1 MKRSSYK
8 DSMRVA
14 SAAFW
19 AVVLLLILAA
29 ITSCSRKVYIPLQNT
44 RSDTV
49 YITRHDSAHVKDSV
63 VLHHVTNIKDSIAI
77 RDSVVIIQDA
87 SGAVKERIK
96 IRYVDRWH
104 TSADNL
110 TLMRELSHYKA
121 ANDSMRAVMRE
132 LQQVPV
138 AIPDQ
143 PKPTFWQKLKTRA
156 AAFVVGLV
164 FGLLATLLYKAR
176 KILIP
181 CVVNIIRFIFR

>member
-1 MKRSSYK
+1 M
-8 DSMRVA
+8 
-14 SAAFW
+14 
-19 AVVLLLILAA
+19 
-29 ITSCSRKVYIPLQNT
+29 
-44 RSDTV
+44 
-49 YITRHDSAHVKDSV
+49 YITRNDSAHVKDSV

-96 IRYVDRWH
+96 TRYVDRWH
-104 TSADNL
+104 TSVNNL

-132 LQQVPV
+132 LSQVPV
-138 AIPDQ
+138 TIIDQ

-176 KILIP
+176 KILMP
-181 CVVNIIRFIFR
+181 CVINIVRFIFR

>member
-1 MKRSSYK
+1 
-8 DSMRVA
+8 MRVA

-63 VLHHVTNIKDSIAI
+63 VLCHVTNIKDSIAI

-104 TSADNL
+104 TSVDNL

-132 LQQVPV
+132 LSQVPMT
-138 AIPDQ
+138 IIDQ
-143 PKPTFWQKLKTRA
+143 PQPTFWQKIKTRA

>member
-1 MKRSSYK
+1 
-8 DSMRVA
+8 MRVA

-49 YITRHDSAHVKDSV
+49 YITHHDSAHVKDSV
-63 VLHHVTNIKDSIAI
+63 VLRHVTNIKDSIAI
-77 RDSVVIIQDA
+77 RDSVVIIQDT

-104 TSADNL
+104 TSVDNL